1 MSGHSKWANIKRR
14 KAVVD
19 EKKGRVFSRLAREI
33 SALARAGG
41 PNPDANAALKAAI
54 DRAREQNLP
63 MDNIQRAIA
72 RGAGTDGGSAYEE
85 IWYEGFGPGAVAIL
99 VEAMTDNRNR
109 TAADIRH
116 LFSRHGGNLG
126 ESGSVGWMF
135 DVAGVVNVPKAGLS
149 EDVLMERVLEAGADD
164 LQSEDDMYVVLCQ
177 PAALLDVRAALVA
190 AGVPVLESEVSRLP
204 KVRTHVA
211 GDDAARLLHLLDV
224 LEDHDDVQRVYAN
237 FDMDEDE
244 LEKLENA

>member
-33 SALARAGG
+33 SALARSGG

-72 RGAGTDGGSAYEE
+72 RGAGAEGGSAYEE

-116 LFSRHGGNLG
+116 LFSRSGGNLG
-126 ESGSVGWMF
+126 ETGSVGWMF
-135 DVAGVVNVPKAGLS
+135 DASGVVSVPKDGQS
-149 EDVLMERVLEAGADD
+149 EDALMERVLEAGADD
-164 LQSEDDMYVVLCQ
+164 LQNEDDMFVVLCQ
-177 PAALLDVRAALVA
+177 PAALTEVRKVLET
-190 AGVPVLESEVSRLP
+190 AGVQVADAEVSRLP
-204 KVRTHVA
+204 KVRTHIS
-211 GDDAARLLHLLDV
+211 GEDAARLLHLLDQ
-224 LEDHDDVQRVYAN
+224 LEEHDDVQRVFAN
-237 FDMDEDE
+237 FDIDEDE
-244 LEKLENA
+244 LERLENA